1 MIGTTWSQVFLR
13 LGFLLAVALL
23 LGWWLEQIW
32 LCLCLVLTGVLSWH
46 LYNLY
51 RLDNWLQKSK
61 KLDPPE
67 ASGIWGEVFYQIY
80 KLQKRN
86 RKRKRKLAN
95 MLKQFQASTGAMP
108 DATVVL
114 NSKHKIEW
122 FNKAA
127 VQLLGLKAAQDI
139 GQIVSNLV
147 RTPAFTEFLHEMG
160 DANSNANARGR
171 SIKILSPADPQVML
185 RIHLVPYGD
194 NKRLMIARDVT
205 DLHRLE
211 QIRQDF
217 VANVSHELRTP
228 LTVIGGFV
236 ETLQDDLQEAN
247 EHFQRQ
253 WQRPLDLVA
262 QQAHR
267 MQNIVNDLLLL
278 SRLESEIPKDMRK
291 IVEVQ
296 FLLEDLCEEAT
307 ALSGEARHQFVL
319 DIEEDVHLY
328 GSPDELESAF
338 ANLVFNAVRYTP
350 AGGQIKLSW
359 YRDAAGAHFAVEDT
373 GEGIA
378 EHHLPR
384 LTERFYRV
392 DVARSRKQGG
402 TGLGLAIV
410 KHVLQR
416 HSASLHIE
424 SQLGEGSLFRC
435 DFPPSA
441 IVITEAD
448 ETEDEDET
456 TALD

>member
-1 MIGTTWSQVFLR
+1 MIGTTWTQVYLR
-13 LGFLLAVALL
+13 LGTLLGLTLL
-23 LGWWLEQIW
+23 FGWWLEHLW
-32 LCLCLVLTGVLSWH
+32 LLLSLVLTAVLAWH
-46 LYNLY
+46 LYHLH

-61 KLDPPE
+61 KIDPPE
-67 ASGIWGEVFYQIY
+67 AFGIWGEVFYQIY

-86 RKRKRKLAN
+86 RKRKRKLSS

-114 NSKHKIEW
+114 TNKNKIEW

-127 VQLLGLKAAQDI
+127 VQLLGLKLGQDI
-139 GQIVSNLV
+139 GQTVSNLV
-147 RTPAFTEFLHEMG
+147 RAPMFTEYLHQVTEQG
-160 DANSNANARGR
+160 ESPHGK
-171 SIKILSPADPQVML
+171 SIKILSPANPQIML

-194 NKRLMIARDVT
+194 NKHLMIARDIT

-236 ETLQDDLQEAN
+236 ETLQDDLQDAE
-247 EHFQRQ
+247 QRYQQQ
-253 WQRPLDLVA
+253 WQRPLELVA
-262 QQAHR
+262 QQAQR
-267 MQNIVNDLLLL
+267 MQNIVNDLLVL
-278 SRLESEIPKDMRK
+278 SRLESQIPKDIRK
-291 IVEVQ
+291 IVDIQ
-296 FLLEDLCEEAT
+296 YLIDDLAEEAM
-307 ALSGEARHQFVL
+307 ALSGEAEHQFEV
-319 DIEEDVHLY
+319 DIEAGLSIY

-350 AGGQIKLSW
+350 PQGAIKLRW
-359 YRDAAGAHFAVEDT
+359 YSDEDGAHFAVADT

-384 LTERFYRV
+384 LTERFYRA

-410 KHVLQR
+410 KHVLHR
-416 HSASLHIE
+416 HQASLHIE
-424 SQLGEGSLFRC
+424 SQLGKGSLFRC
-435 DFPPSA
+435 DFPLTLIA
-441 IVITEAD
+441 RQE
-448 ETEDEDET
+448 
-456 TALD
+456 

>member
-1 MIGTTWSQVFLR
+1 MIATTWTQVYLR
-13 LGFLLAVALL
+13 LGSLLGVGLL
-23 LGWWLEQIW
+23 LGWWFEHVW
-32 LCLCLVLTGVLSWH
+32 LFLCIVLVGVLGWH
-46 LYNLY
+46 LYNLR

-61 KLDPPE
+61 KIDPPE

-86 RKRKRKLAN
+86 RKRKRKLAS

-108 DATVVL
+108 DATIVL
-114 NSKHKIEW
+114 TNKNKIEW

-127 VQLLGLKAAQDI
+127 VQLLGLKLGQDI
-139 GQIVSNLV
+139 GQIISNLV
-147 RTPAFTEFLHEMG
+147 RAPIFTEYLHQVTEQG
-160 DANSNANARGR
+160 ENPHGK
-171 SIKILSPADPQVML
+171 SIKILSPASPQVML

-194 NKRLMIARDVT
+194 SKHLMIARDVT

-236 ETLQDDLQEAN
+236 ETLQDDLQDAE
-247 EHFQRQ
+247 EHYQTQ

-262 QQAHR
+262 QQARR
-267 MQNIVNDLLLL
+267 MQNIVNDLLVL
-278 SRLESEIPKDMRK
+278 SRLESQIPKDIRQAVD
-291 IVEVQ
+291 IGYLVTE
-296 FLLEDLCEEAT
+296 LGEEAI
-307 ALSGEARHQFVL
+307 ALSGEARHQ
-319 DIEEDVHLY
+319 IEINVEENLSIY

-350 AGGQIKLSW
+350 PEGSITLRW
-359 YRDAAGAHFAVEDT
+359 YSDEAGAYFTVKDT

-410 KHVLQR
+410 KHVLHR
-416 HSASLHIE
+416 HQASLHIE

-435 DFPPSA
+435 NFPLSL
-441 IVITEAD
+441 IVQPESEEGQRQ
-448 ETEDEDET
+448 ETAEEQDT
-456 TALD
+456 